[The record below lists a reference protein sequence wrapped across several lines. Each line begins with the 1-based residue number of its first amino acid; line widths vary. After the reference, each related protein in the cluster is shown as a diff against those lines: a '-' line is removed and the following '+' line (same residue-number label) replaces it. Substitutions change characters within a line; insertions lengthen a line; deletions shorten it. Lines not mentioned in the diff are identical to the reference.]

1 MELVLLSRLQF
12 ALTTM
17 FHILFPVLTIGLAV
31 FLVLVEFLWLWT
43 KDDLYYR
50 LYRFWVK
57 IFAICFAVGVVSGV
71 VLEFEFGTNFAI
83 FSQAVSNVF
92 APLMGFEALTA
103 FFLEAGFL
111 GIMLFGWN
119 RVPIA
124 VHFIATCFV
133 ALGAN
138 LSAFWIMAANS
149 WLQTPA
155 GYELVNG
162 TFMVTSFWKAIFN
175 PSFPVRFGH
184 MVVASYET
192 AAFAVAGISAY
203 FLLIGRDSTF
213 YRRSM
218 TLALILAAFWA
229 PLQIFLGD
237 SNGLQVGAHQP
248 EKLAALEAHWDTNT
262 EGGAPFVVFAV
273 PDARAERNNLE
284 LAVPHGLSLLATR
297 SWNGKVLGLKAFPKD
312 ERPNV
317 MIPFY
322 AFRLMA
328 AIGFLYF
335 FVMVWAA
342 LLWRLRR
349 LFDSR
354 AFLWTL
360 VAVQPL
366 GFLATETGWLVAE
379 VGRQPWVVYNLL
391 KTAEGVS
398 PIASGS
404 VVWSL
409 CLFLVILAMIGAS
422 YFYYVIK
429 TLRQGPD
436 MSSPVPTLQRP
447 SGMPMAGRASTGRE
461 QR

>member
-1 MELVLLSRLQF
+1 
-12 ALTTM
+12 
-17 FHILFPVLTIGLAV
+17 
-31 FLVLVEFLWLWT
+31 
-43 KDDLYYR
+43 
-50 LYRFWVK
+50 
-57 IFAICFAVGVVSGV
+57 
-71 VLEFEFGTNFAI
+71 
-83 FSQAVSNVF
+83 
-92 APLMGFEALTA
+92 
-103 FFLEAGFL
+103 
-111 GIMLFGWN
+111 
-119 RVPIA
+119 
-124 VHFIATCFV
+124 
-133 ALGAN
+133 
-138 LSAFWIMAANS
+138 
-149 WLQTPA
+149 
-155 GYELVNG
+155 
-162 TFMVTSFWKAIFN
+162 
-175 PSFPVRFGH
+175 
-184 MVVASYET
+184 
-192 AAFAVAGISAY
+192 
-203 FLLIGRDSTF
+203 
-213 YRRSM
+213 
-218 TLALILAAFWA
+218 
-229 PLQIFLGD
+229 
-237 SNGLQVGAHQP
+237 
-248 EKLAALEAHWDTNT
+248 
-262 EGGAPFVVFAV
+262 
-273 PDARAERNNLE
+273 
-284 LAVPHGLSLLATR
+284 
-297 SWNGKVLGLKAFPKD
+297 LKAFPKD

-342 LLWRLRR
+342 LLWRRRR